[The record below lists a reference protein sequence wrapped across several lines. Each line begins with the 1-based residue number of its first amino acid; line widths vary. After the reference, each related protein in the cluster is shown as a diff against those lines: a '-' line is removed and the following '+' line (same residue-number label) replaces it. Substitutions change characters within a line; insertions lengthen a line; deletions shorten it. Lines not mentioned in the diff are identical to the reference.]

1 MRPSFPR
8 RFARHLLAAILA
20 LPGLAAAAGCELS
33 IKPQMKGFYLNPTVV
48 SVQVSKVAPPPPGGQ
63 CRLVAG
69 DEILR
74 INDRQVKGAKAL
86 GVMRYWKSLQAT
98 DPRVYTVLRG
108 DEVLVVDV
116 RK

>member
-1 MRPSFPR
+1 M
-8 RFARHLLAAILA
+8 ALLT
-20 LPGLAAAAGCELS
+20 PTTAAAAGGCDAS
-33 IKPQMKGFYLNPTVV
+33 IKPQMKGFYLSPTVV

-63 CRLVAG
+63 CRLMAG

-86 GVMRYWKSLQAT
+86 GVMRYWKTLEPT

-108 DEVLVVDV
+108 GEVLVIDV